1 MASKLMVNFVSNVVI
16 IREYFVILSMN
27 FGDFVLGILLIKV
40 DYNNDTST

>member
-1 MASKLMVNFVSNVVI
+1 MASKLMVNFISNVVI

-27 FGDFVLGILLIKV
+27 FGDIVLGILLIKV

>member
-1 MASKLMVNFVSNVVI
+1 MTSKLMVNFISNVVI

-27 FGDFVLGILLIKV
+27 FGDIVLGILLIKV